1 LAFRLGIDS
10 EPGGLY
16 NSRLQPALAFRL
28 GIDSELKIGDQT
40 MQLRI
45 KNFGPIKSL
54 DLDLSKKF
62 TLIFGKNNI
71 GKSYAT
77 SAAYLILKNL
87 LKIGYENLDAN
98 FTEFGESLRES
109 FYATYEDLGNLR
121 SRFSENSMKLVLCT
135 HAAEIAIESDG
146 KNLLFHKRSV
156 PAGKP
161 PDIRHIHYL
170 PASRSGLYQALS
182 AFSQI
187 FAELSKSRGILK
199 KKVDIPSIPEPVSDY
214 FLGLSA
220 IRTRE
225 PGTDNEILRL
235 VKETETDILKG
246 EVVFDE
252 ETKRMIF
259 LPRQTGLRLD
269 MSLTSS
275 MVSELSPVIS
285 YLKYIVAFADGI
297 SLIFIEEPEAHLHP
311 EAQIRLMEIF
321 AKLVSANVRIV
332 MTSHSSHMFNKMNNL
347 ILEKKIDP
355 NTTGTV
361 VFKETDEGG
370 VGTYIST
377 DELGADDEN
386 FLEVT
391 EKLFTEKLE
400 LIEKLNSGIQE

>member
-1 LAFRLGIDS
+1 
-10 EPGGLY
+10 
-16 NSRLQPALAFRL
+16 
-28 GIDSELKIGDQT
+28 
-40 MQLRI
+40 MQIRI

-54 DLDLSKKF
+54 DLDLNKKF

-87 LKIGYENLDAN
+87 LKIGYENLDASL
-98 FTEFGESLRES
+98 TEFGESLRES

-121 SRFSENSMKLVLCT
+121 SRFSEKGMKLFLCT
-135 HAAEIAIESDG
+135 DPFEIAIESHG
-146 KNLLFHKRSV
+146 KNLLLHKNSV
-156 PAGKP
+156 PANKTTTH

-187 FAELSKSRGILK
+187 FAELSRSRGILK
-199 KKVDIPSIPEPVSDY
+199 KKIDIPSIPEPVSDY

-220 IRTRE
+220 IRTRA
-225 PGTDNEILRL
+225 PGTDNEILCIVR
-235 VKETETDILKG
+235 ETEKNILKG
-246 EVVFDE
+246 EVLFDE
-252 ETKRMIF
+252 ETKRMVF

-285 YLKYIVAFADGI
+285 YLKYLVAFADGI
-297 SLIFIEEPEAHLHP
+297 SLIFIEEPESHLHP

-321 AKLVSANVRIV
+321 AKLVTANVRIV
-332 MTSHSSHMFNKMNNL
+332 LTSHSSHMFNKMNNL
-347 ILEKKIDP
+347 ILDKKIDP
-355 NTTGTV
+355 DTTGTV

-391 EKLFTEKLE
+391 EKLFSEKLE
-400 LIEKLNSGIQE
+400 LIEKLNSGGIKE

>member
-1 LAFRLGIDS
+1 
-10 EPGGLY
+10 
-16 NSRLQPALAFRL
+16 
-28 GIDSELKIGDQT
+28 
-40 MQLRI
+40 
-45 KNFGPIKSL
+45 
-54 DLDLSKKF
+54 
-62 TLIFGKNNI
+62 
-71 GKSYAT
+71 
-77 SAAYLILKNL
+77 
-87 LKIGYENLDAN
+87 
-98 FTEFGESLRES
+98 
-109 FYATYEDLGNLR
+109 
-121 SRFSENSMKLVLCT
+121 
-135 HAAEIAIESDG
+135 
-146 KNLLFHKRSV
+146 
-156 PAGKP
+156 
-161 PDIRHIHYL
+161 
-170 PASRSGLYQALS
+170 
-182 AFSQI
+182 
-187 FAELSKSRGILK
+187 
-199 KKVDIPSIPEPVSDY
+199 
-214 FLGLSA
+214 
-220 IRTRE
+220 
-225 PGTDNEILRL
+225 

-377 DELGADDEN
+377 NELGADDEN

-391 EKLFTEKLE
+391 EKLFAEKLE
-400 LIEKLNSGIQE
+400 LIEKLNSGGIQE